1 MNINQLL
8 ILTLI
13 IFLYTI
19 NHNKKNNIYENF
31 DGEVSKNTC
40 VERILNYGCLDPE
53 KKELI
58 NRDCEDFS
66 LTIPTGIVNISC
78 DDKLLFDTLMCNKM
92 ISEGACECSFGRK
105 QIAGICNVDPLN
117 ITCPPEL
124 VSKDLAVVEKIKEL
138 NEISAKCNISENN
151 QSDILSQI
159 KPFIK
164 YFLLGFI
171 FIIISFISIKTL
183 KK

>member
-8 ILTLI
+8 ILTFI
-13 IFLYTI
+13 IFFYTI
-19 NHNKKNNIYENF
+19 NHNKKNSIYENF
-31 DGEVSKNTC
+31 DGEVSKKTC

-58 NRDCEDFS
+58 DRDCKDFS
-66 LTIPTGIVNISC
+66 LTIPTGIVNVSC

-105 QIAGICNVDPLN
+105 QIAGICNVEPLN

-138 NEISAKCNISENN
+138 NEISSKCNIPQND
-151 QSDILSQI
+151 QIDILNEI
-159 KPFIK
+159 KPLIK
-164 YFLLGFI
+164 YFL
-171 FIIISFISIKTL
+171 
-183 KK
+183 